1 VKKYCEDIAK
11 SLVHEL
17 KDKFSNIDLMLALG
31 AIYLNFGLIAP
42 MMLKM
47 FSTNT

>member
-1 VKKYCEDIAK
+1 VKKYCEDVAK
-11 SLVHEL
+11 TLVHE
-17 KDKFSNIDLMLALG
+17 FEEFFPNIDLMLALG
-31 AIYLNFGLIAP
+31 VIYLNFGLIAP